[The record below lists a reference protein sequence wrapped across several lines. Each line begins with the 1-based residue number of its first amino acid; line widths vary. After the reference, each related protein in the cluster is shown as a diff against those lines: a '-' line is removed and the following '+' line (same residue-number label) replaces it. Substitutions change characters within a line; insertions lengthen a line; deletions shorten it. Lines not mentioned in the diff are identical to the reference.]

1 MLYYTKVLYT
11 MLSYIIVYDNCRI
24 HFGTVEGFQA
34 SQTSGQDMHEEDDA
48 KHLCQGALC
57 PFSETPNT
65 KPNQALMTL
74 VH

>member
-48 KHLCQGALC
+48 
-57 PFSETPNT
+57 NT
-65 KPNQALMTL
+65 YAKAHYARFRNPE
-74 VH
+74 H